1 MSTETPLDPAF
12 FANRACNGM
21 PTNTF
26 FPAPYDLAT
35 LDRARA
41 TCASCPVLRQCA
53 SWAAPLVENRL
64 ITEAVVA
71 GVLTPALAGKR
82 YAAARAAA
90 VEELAAIAAGDVHS
104 SDLGGAAWTAA

>member
-12 FANRACNGM
+12 SADRACKNV
-21 PTNTF
+21 PVNVF
-26 FPAPYDLAT
+26 FPRPTDLAA
-35 LDRARA
+35 LDRARE

-53 SWAAPLVENRL
+53 SWAGPLVENRL

-71 GVLTPALAGKR
+71 GVLAPARLAKR

-90 VEELAAIAAGDVHS
+90 VEELAAIAAGDVS
-104 SDLGGAAWTAA
+104 VSDLGGAAWTAA